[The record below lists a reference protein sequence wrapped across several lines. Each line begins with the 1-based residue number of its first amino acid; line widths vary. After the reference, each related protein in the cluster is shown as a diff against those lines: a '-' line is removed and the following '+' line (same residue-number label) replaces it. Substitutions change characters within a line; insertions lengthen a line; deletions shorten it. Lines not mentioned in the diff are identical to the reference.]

1 MSSRPR
7 VTITLGRSGQVVK
20 KGPLS
25 DLSHSDDMPS
35 AGDKRSIRERL
46 GSNMDESDSYGSLY
60 KNKRQRLESH
70 ASRFSNRDLDYDDQ
84 LSIWEDRRVARGD
97 LRLKL
102 MEKSLSQRR
111 NAGAGKANSNGV
123 DLRERLSR
131 NTQSSSRYD
140 TRQGAPRSRES
151 GVVVRRI
158 PPARSA
164 DDLLQLDSVKTSY
177 TSWRSDG
184 LRRSSPDRHLS
195 ASRAISPPR
204 SYGEMR
210 MRPTLRSL
218 GTSRPSSMLTKD
230 VPSASR
236 SAAYMSNPSAPLDAK
251 RPVVPSLPAGNIV
264 QKSSFTT
271 EEPLTV
277 SGLLHSI
284 GLGKYAILFQ
294 AEEVDMAALRQMGD
308 GDLKE
313 LGIPM
318 GPRKKILL
326 AMLSY
331 SKQRQR

>member
-1 MSSRPR
+1 
-7 VTITLGRSGQVVK
+7 
-20 KGPLS
+20 
-25 DLSHSDDMPS
+25 
-35 AGDKRSIRERL
+35 
-46 GSNMDESDSYGSLY
+46 
-60 KNKRQRLESH
+60 
-70 ASRFSNRDLDYDDQ
+70 
-84 LSIWEDRRVARGD
+84 
-97 LRLKL
+97 

-236 SAAYMSNPSAPLDAK
+236 SAAYMSNPSASLDAK
-251 RPVVPSLPAGNIV
+251 RLVVPSLPAGNIV
-264 QKSSFTT
+264 QKSSFT
-271 EEPLTV
+271 V
-277 SGLLHSI
+277 LLENQV
-284 GLGKYAILFQ
+284 FNF
-294 AEEVDMAALRQMGD
+294 VMFD
-308 GDLKE
+308 
-313 LGIPM
+313 
-318 GPRKKILL
+318 
-326 AMLSY
+326 
-331 SKQRQR
+331 